1 MTSLIVTESSSLV
14 SSTVQA
20 LPRLLRSLPFAI
32 GLVVPVVGIALAY
45 SPSGPVIYALPAI
58 IFGVIPLLDVVLGR
72 HLQMVE
78 SETAAT
84 SARDWRY
91 DVWLWLWVPLQVVV
105 VVTGVA
111 SIGGGAAAG
120 SLPWWDFAWATVSV
134 GLVTGVGINAAH
146 EFMHRRGKVERALAE
161 LLMTMSTYTHF
172 CVEHVLGHHK
182 HVSTPVDPASSRLGE
197 GLYGY
202 LPRTLMGGLRSAWRL
217 EDKRRRQA
225 RLPWWSWKNRQVRYA
240 LTLAAVYIAIAVT
253 VGTMGVVFFAA
264 QSLVAMCLL
273 ETINYIEHYGLARR
287 EITAAATA
295 PGLDRAAAVEVRPA
309 VYERTMPWHSWNASQ
324 RLTNWFLFHLQRHA
338 DHHHIASR
346 PYYALRHIED
356 SPQLPAGYATMVLLA
371 TVPPLW
377 HRVMDHRVTAWMDR
391 QRALENA
398 RE

>member
-1 MTSLIVTESSSLV
+1 MTSLTVTESSSLV

-20 LPRLLRSLPFAI
+20 LPRLLRSLPFVI

-45 SPSGPVIYALPAI
+45 SPSGPIIYALPAI

-78 SETAAT
+78 PESAAT

-91 DVWLWLWVPLQVVV
+91 DVWLWLWVPLQAVAVVAGV
-105 VVTGVA
+105 V

-120 SLPWWDFAWATVSV
+120 TLPWWDFAWATVSV
-134 GLVTGVGINAAH
+134 GLVTGAGINVAH

-161 LLMTMSTYTHF
+161 LLMTMATYTHF

-202 LPRTLMGGLRSAWRL
+202 LPRTLIGGLRSAWRL

-240 LTLAAVYIAIAVT
+240 LTLAAVYVAIAAT

-287 EITAAATA
+287 QINAST
-295 PGLDRAAAVEVRPA
+295 PGIDGSAGVEVRPA

-377 HRVMDHRVTAWMDR
+377 RRVMDHRVTAWMDR
-391 QRALENA
+391 QRALESA
-398 RE
+398 HE